1 MTVRCFILIVF
12 LLSYFIRRNTLS
24 AESAFLV
31 LKSQLNEMILKE
43 NSFHRYICFWKFLFL
58 FSYSVYYNQFS
69 LRIISK
75 LGLRVTMMRGV
86 ILRFHV
92 SERPASAESLV

>member
-1 MTVRCFILIVF
+1 MAVRCFVLIVF
-12 LLSYFIRRNTLS
+12 LLSYFISRNTLS

-31 LKSQLNEMILKE
+31 LNEMLLKE
-43 NSFHRYICFWKFLFL
+43 NFFHRYIRLWKFLFH

-86 ILRFHV
+86 ILNYLQLIPC
-92 SERPASAESLV
+92 E